1 MFSAIF
7 SEFIALLTN
16 FSVVIDKSFI
26 MLVSILSSA
35 NSLSTTS
42 LDNLES
48 VTFLSTNIASVI
60 LLSSSN
66 LCSISSLIFFSV
78 IDLSTIFSVVIDKS
92 FIMLVSILS
101 SANSLSITSFASLI
115 KVTAPSIIF
124 SVLTELSFGIFPSAT
139 CNLVI
144 SHHAF
149 KYCSF
154 RQKGLVNGL

>member
-1 MFSAIF
+1 MLVSIL
-7 SEFIALLTN
+7 SSVNSLLTTSLDN
-16 FSVVIDKSFI
+16 LEIVTFLSTIFSVVIAKSFI

-35 NSLSTTS
+35 NSLLT
-42 LDNLES
+42 
-48 VTFLSTNIASVI
+48 
-60 LLSSSN
+60 
-66 LCSISSLIFFSV
+66 
-78 IDLSTIFSVVIDKS
+78 
-92 FIMLVSILS
+92 
-101 SANSLSITSFASLI
+101 TSFASLI

-154 RQKGLVNGL
+154 RQKGLVNG